1 MNYAGIV
8 VMRVLILILTSLLA
22 TNALA
27 DTPFYVGGG
36 YGLAKLKQDLD
47 PDTVG
52 GTDFDDNSGSYT
64 LFVGFELNN
73 RIAFEGGYI
82 DFGDVDDKTTT
93 ENCSTILSSTFCVD
107 PTNSKT
113 KFEADGWYANAQ
125 YHFPMGNSG
134 SLDLMGGLIYGDSKT
149 RTSSTDPS
157 LNLDIPS
164 DDSDDAGLMFGLGYT
179 HQLTPTLYLR
189 GAGTYYKLDFDNVI
203 DDPYRLSLD
212 LIWDF

>member
-1 MNYAGIV
+1 
-8 VMRVLILILTSLLA
+8 MRVLILTLTTLLA

-52 GTDFDDNSGSYT
+52 GTDFDDDSGSYT
-64 LFVGFELNN
+64 LFVGFELNE

-82 DFGDVDDKTTT
+82 DFGDVDDKASDTQQLGLLCPPICQTFTTKA
-93 ENCSTILSSTFCVD
+93 
-107 PTNSKT
+107 KT

-134 SLDLMGGLIYGDSKT
+134 SLDVMGGFIFGDSKT
-149 RTSSTDPS
+149 KTTLGYNNPNPVKVSDS
-157 LNLDIPS
+157 S
-164 DDSDDAGLMFGLGYT
+164 DDSGLMFGLGYT
-179 HQLTPTLYLR
+179 HQITNSLYLR

-203 DDPYRLSLD
+203 DDPYRFSLD